1 MEQVGNAL
9 DINKKQGSVAKAE
22 EIFKKYSSVEF
33 GGDEDN
39 NFGSFKIKHELKV
52 GAVKEYERT
61 KGRMYSDIVTL
72 YHEDVLDGLRSTIDL
87 LFVPEKTEAGYVIN
101 NTNKQ
106 VVSLY
111 KRAPGWYIKKSKDK
125 DKNGD
130 TKKVTIE
137 YIVNSN
143 TVLVINVTPTL
154 IKVAKGKKSSDLTLG
169 TFLRAITK
177 SSFDEIISKLGIS
190 GGPMLTC
197 MNNDREKTGHMSISE
212 CIDKALTVLEVRNP
226 GDKRDTY
233 DNYNRLMRILSPYGK
248 FRADE
253 VNRNRLESLISFRN
267 RAINKTLVGDLT
279 FNYKDDEGN
288 IVTESLRNNS
298 VLTSSILEKIDKSN
312 IDTLQVE
319 YLGNTYKLKKYPI
332 PKDDKGVKIFSAD
345 EIFTI
350 VNIAISFLNEYPLV
364 LNEFE
369 LTTRLVQ
376 DLDGAVCN
384 QLENTLT
391 VLNDKLASLV
401 YNYDDDSNLNISDV
415 FNTMISMQ
423 TNPFSIAQRVGAQES
438 KDVQTSDTDNIIA
451 FESKNSKIMMEHG
464 GRGSDNMTK
473 VQDLQSGRLDPIDQP
488 ESAKIG
494 TVHNMAY
501 LAKINNLGELTS
513 PYLKVTNGIPDKN
526 NVIYLTASE
535 EENKYIAEWNE
546 TFESD
551 RVKARIDG
559 KVLVVDKSQI
569 DYMQYCPVQDM
580 SLARA
585 LIPFQNHNAAKR
597 NGMATNHFKQAEI
610 PIKNERPLVSTGV
623 ASISEM
629 GVFTAKK
636 ILTDYWNGL
645 KFKPSMS
652 MEDFINQE
660 IVLKNVKRIGKNRE
674 LTFEALDSKDII
686 VKSLP
691 FVLPTSA
698 KTFFMYK
705 INANRTNRY
714 KGTDIVAYNSG
725 TSIKKCEK
733 FIRADYGSL
742 EVPDKDFTVSEAT
755 GVNLRVGFKTM
766 ESSTVDDAIVISDR
780 ILYDGV
786 GTSLVVSHLDYELK
800 KSSDGTRIESFGRGN
815 ANGLDYIESTGLPK
829 IGTYLKHG
837 DVYMTIV
844 KEVYKLDE
852 TGKRM
857 NLVGTNVIEKR
868 IENYVEGRVI
878 YAEHHDNV
886 ATVLVA
892 HNAEIEEGD
901 KWSGRHGNKGVTAR
915 IVPEHQMPYT
925 EDGKP
930 LDIILNPLGI
940 PSRMN
945 IGQVFEV
952 NLSEAMKRQHL
963 HAIVSPY
970 FPNDLAMLRE
980 QMKITGIKPE
990 YLYDG
995 RTGKMF
1001 KRPMMVG
1008 YIHMQKLVHR
1018 VSKKITARGIG
1029 GKTDQ
1034 VTLQPTKG
1042 KGVGGQSIGE
1052 METFI
1057 LEATNCKTVLQECFT
1072 FQSDNLQM
1080 KDKAISLAR
1089 SNIYNVQ
1096 MPESENVN
1104 DKTIQAFQRVLG
1116 LEMSYENGEVL
1127 LEPLTNEMITSM
1139 GTKIEIR
1146 NSKELQDPE
1155 KFGNT
1160 FVTSNGD
1167 YPAMKTRE
1175 IWRYIE
1181 LNTEI
1186 VHPIW
1191 LYQDSPLYKV
1201 LFVYVPN
1208 KDDEDKLELKTI
1220 GKDRMQLIKER
1231 KLYVDTSTSPFYTL
1245 RQPTADITSDCITGV
1260 EAICKLIRNIN
1271 LDEVEKQYAIDIDS
1285 FEEKSLKDKVKEFNI
1300 MEILD
1305 RLRERGFNP
1314 EDYIIKYFPIL
1325 PKNWRPESPIENV
1338 VNDFDRRYEAIGR
1351 YALVLKENYDLTV
1364 VDALYNEIIDLL
1376 GIAKNESSSG
1386 RKDLQTITKYYVGKD
1401 VTSNPSLNND
1411 HALLRGH
1418 ILAKR
1423 IDMSARSVII
1433 PQADI
1438 NRRPYEL
1445 GVPLYIV
1452 CKVYEVFLLVILEKL
1467 NAPGNPEDYDKI
1479 LDLVAICD
1487 RDAVDDICG
1496 KGFYDT
1502 FIEEI
1507 EYFLSTRIVIFG
1519 RQPSLHNSS
1528 IRSYK
1533 PYLVYTKALQINPL
1547 VCSAYNADFDGD
1559 MMWLHAPLSDKAQE
1573 EAWNN
1578 LSIFKGIISPKDS
1591 SCLLD
1596 HSQDSL
1602 LGMYFGTM
1610 LYDNVTTV
1618 SANPKYFVDD
1628 KLNYFIY
1635 NNLDQLELDIDT
1647 SNIELQDLVIY
1658 KHTNGKKYMST
1669 AGRIL
1674 LNSKLPDAFTEEPF
1688 TNPIGIPLEQKTVDN
1703 LCNMKY
1709 DKLFCKNKTGAME
1722 SQSVKEL
1729 NLEIYK
1735 NHSAEDAVEYYHQMM
1750 VYGLKYSDMSGI
1762 SLLLDDIEA
1771 YKYSNEYFRRV
1782 KVLEDEI
1789 NRDFDCGMIT
1799 EEEKKKSIIAVY
1811 KELTSI
1817 LKKRV
1822 MSEFPRNNNLF
1833 IMFESG
1839 ARGSEGQ
1846 ILQTVGVIGITA
1858 KTSSEELETPIA
1870 TSYAEGLSCF
1880 DTFLSSFSGR
1890 ASVKSTQYG
1899 AADSGYATRQATYM
1913 AGGFKV
1919 EEYDCGKEIQ
1929 PLKML
1934 YTFANHVKLIEADGT
1949 VIEKDLKEDDA
1960 NLIIADLF
1968 NNKRVVFDDD
1978 MKKHYAMF
1986 LQGNGILSRKAVKV
2000 LLKNKV
2006 REIKFKDGSIMNI
2019 RYSLEPMLKDLLLNR
2034 EVAEDECLPNLITKY
2049 YITQETIDYI
2059 NSDFELS
2066 CIFDEGLNVGD
2077 EISEIHKDLVGVLPV
2092 RYATKDTVKY
2102 IEEKNLDTVKI
2113 RLFIDCET
2121 ESGCC
2126 ARCYGLKFDT
2136 NKLPN
2141 IGESIGIVAAQSIG
2155 EPSTQL
2161 TMNMAH
2167 TGTSISSGVAF
2178 FQNLL
2183 RSTENIFSVD
2193 SKTSAHLAI
2202 NDGYVSIR
2210 NTGSMS
2216 VVTVNP
2222 ELKRG
2227 KRPNAGTVEFS
2238 IPTNL
2243 LDVIDGEYVLQGTQ
2257 LSKGVLSPNKYG
2269 SNLKGELYM
2278 DIIDLVKIRMLIM
2291 IKLYF
2296 DIFATN
2302 RLDIHARHFEVF
2314 AKLQNNDLMMVSP
2327 NLRMNSLGKL
2337 EAFEKEN
2344 GQPNLSKVT
2353 YPQVLKMNKDEFKQC
2368 KFYHKLSGQ
2377 GEVILKNGGVLTLLS
2392 FEQICKYGS
2401 TLAFSKYK
2409 GKEKAMMGKLAVGQN
2424 LEYPDLQKNLT
2435 KKPKYFKNTITA
2447 ETSRLEEFEDIKLEE
2462 IEVEECIDDINN
2474 NQNNITDID
2483 LSSLYEDLGINN
2495 LDELDTFGKSEKSKD
2510 LEDDDFI
2517 FDDDDF
2523 IIEDDDFLMEDTKTI
2538 STNNSIENH
2547 IYVSDED
2554 VEIEEAVEKNLG
2566 SLNSF

>member
-1 MEQVGNAL
+1 MEQIENAV
-9 DINKKQGSVAKAE
+9 DINKKDNCIAKAE
-22 EIFKKYSSVEF
+22 DIFRRYSSADF
-33 GGDEDN
+33 GGDSDN

-52 GAVKEYERT
+52 GTVKEYERT

-72 YHEDVLDGLRSTIDL
+72 YHEDVLDGLRSTINL
-87 LFVPEKTEAGYVIN
+87 LFVPEKTEAGYIIN

-111 KRAPGWYIKKSKDK
+111 KRAPGWYIKKSKELDRNGEP
-125 DKNGD
+125 KN
-130 TKKVTIE
+130 VTIE

-143 TVLVINVTPTL
+143 TVLVITVTATL
-154 IKVAKGKKSSDLTLG
+154 IKVSKGKKSSDLTLG
-169 TFLRAITK
+169 TFLRAITR

-190 GGPMLTC
+190 GGAMMTC
-197 MNNDREKTGHMSISE
+197 MNNDREKTGHMSIAE
-212 CIDKALTVLEVRNP
+212 CIDKSLEVLEMRNP
-226 GDKRDTY
+226 KDKRDVY

-248 FRADE
+248 FKADQ

-279 FNYKDDEGN
+279 FTYRDEDN
-288 IVTESLRNNS
+288 NLVTESLRNGS
-298 VLTSSILEKIDKSN
+298 VLTSTVLEKIDKSA

-319 YLGNTYKLKKYPI
+319 YLGSTYKLKKYPI
-332 PKDDKGVKIFSAD
+332 PIDDKGIEIFSPD

-350 VNIAISFLNEYPLV
+350 VNIAISFLNGYPLV

-391 VLNDKLASLV
+391 VLNDRLSSLT
-401 YNYDDDSNLNISDV
+401 YNYDDDSTYNVSDI
-415 FNTMISMQ
+415 FNTMMSME
-423 TNPFSIAQRVGAQES
+423 TSPFSIVQRVSAQDS
-438 KDVQTSDTDNIIA
+438 KDVQTSDIDNIIA
-451 FESKNSKIMMEHG
+451 FESKNSKIMMEYG

-488 ESAKIG
+488 ESSKIG

-546 TFESD
+546 TFETD

-559 KVLVVDKSQI
+559 KVLIVDKSQI

-629 GVFTAKK
+629 GIFTAKK

-645 KFKPSMS
+645 KFKPSLT
-652 MEDFINQE
+652 MEEFINQE
-660 IVLKNVKRIGKNRE
+660 LELKTVKRVGTNRE
-674 LTFEALDSKDII
+674 LTFEALTSKDII

-705 INANRTNRY
+705 INASRTNKY
-714 KGTDIVAYNSG
+714 KGSDIVAYNSG
-725 TSIKKCEK
+725 TSIKQCKK

-742 EVPDKDFTVSEAT
+742 EIPDKDFTVSEAT

-780 ILYDGV
+780 LLYDGV

-800 KSSDGTRIESFGRGN
+800 KSSDGTRIESFSRGN
-815 ANGLDYIESTGLPK
+815 LNGLDYITSAGLPK

-844 KEVYKLDE
+844 KEVYKFDE
-852 TGKRM
+852 ITNKM

-868 IENYVEGRVI
+868 IENYVEGKVI
-878 YAEHHDNV
+878 YAEQHDTS
-886 ATVLVA
+886 ATVLIA

-915 IVPEHQMPYT
+915 IVPAHQMPYT
-925 EDGKP
+925 EDGEP
-930 LDIILNPLGI
+930 LDLILNPLGI

-952 NLSEAMKRQHL
+952 NLSEAMKRQDL
-963 HAIVSPY
+963 YAIVSPY
-970 FPNDLAMLRE
+970 FPDDLAMLRE
-980 QMKITGIKPE
+980 QMKITGITPQ

-995 RTGKMF
+995 RTGKKF

-1057 LEATNCKTVLQECFT
+1057 LDATNCKTVLQECFT

-1089 SNIYNVQ
+1089 SNIYNIQ

-1104 DKTIQAFQRVLG
+1104 DKTIQAFQRILG

-1127 LEPLTNEMITSM
+1127 MEPLTNDVITSM

-1167 YPAMKTRE
+1167 YPAMRARE
-1175 IWRYIE
+1175 IWHYIE

-1186 VHPIW
+1186 VHPMW
-1191 LYQDSPLYKV
+1191 LYQDSPLYKL
-1201 LFVYVPN
+1201 LFVNIPT
-1208 KDDEDKLELKTI
+1208 KEDDDKVELKTI
-1220 GKDRMQLIKER
+1220 GKERLRLVKER
-1231 KLYVDTSTSPFYTL
+1231 KLYVDTSTAPFYTL
-1245 RQPTADITSDCITGV
+1245 KTPSEEITRDCYTGV
-1260 EAICKLIRNIN
+1260 EAICKLIRNIDI
-1271 LDEVEKQYAIDIDS
+1271 DEVEKIYLASLND
-1285 FEEKSLKDKVKEFNI
+1285 FEEKNLKDKVKEFNI
-1300 MEILD
+1300 MEIID
-1305 RLRERGFNP
+1305 RLKEKGFNP

-1325 PKNWRPESPIENV
+1325 PRIWRPQSPIENV

-1351 YALVLKENYDLTV
+1351 LALSLKEHYDLAV
-1364 VDALYNEIIDLL
+1364 VDNLYNEIIDLL
-1376 GIAKNESSSG
+1376 GISKNESSNG

-1401 VTSNPSLNND
+1401 ITTSPSANND

-1433 PQADI
+1433 PQADM
-1438 NRRPYEL
+1438 NRKPYEV
-1445 GVPLYIV
+1445 GVPLYIA
-1452 CKVYEVFLLVILEKL
+1452 CKIYEVFLLVLLEKL
-1467 NAPGNPEDYDKI
+1467 NAPGSPEDYDKI

-1487 RDAVDDICG
+1487 RSAVDEMCG
-1496 KGFYDT
+1496 NGFYDT

-1528 IRSYK
+1528 IRAYK
-1533 PYLVYTKALQINPL
+1533 PYLVFTKAIQIHPL

-1559 MMWLHAPLSDKAQE
+1559 QMWLHALLSDKAQE

-1578 LSIFKGIISPKDS
+1578 MSVYKGIISPKDS

-1602 LGMYFGTM
+1602 LGMYYGTM

-1618 SANPKYFVDD
+1618 TAHPRYFEEGN
-1628 KLNYFIY
+1628 LNYFIY
-1635 NNLDQLELDIDT
+1635 NDIDQLELDIDT

-1674 LNSKLPDAFTEEPF
+1674 LNSKLPDAFTEDSF
-1688 TNPIGIPLEQKTVDN
+1688 TNPIGIPIEQKTINN
-1703 LCNMKY
+1703 LCDMRY
-1709 DKLFCKNKTGAME
+1709 DKLFCKNKTGAMV

-1729 NLEIYK
+1729 NLEIYR
-1735 NHSAEDAVEYYHQMM
+1735 NHSAEDAVEYYHAMM

-1762 SLLLDDIEA
+1762 SITLDDIEA

-1890 ASVKSTQYG
+1890 ASIKSTQYG

-1919 EEYDCGKEIQ
+1919 EEYDCGKEIA

-1934 YTFANHVKLIEADGT
+1934 YTFANHVTLVEADGT
-1949 VIEKDLKEDDA
+1949 VVEKDLKEDDA
-1960 NLIIADLF
+1960 NLMIADLF
-1968 NNKRVVFDDD
+1968 GNKRVLFDDD
-1978 MKKHYAMF
+1978 MKKHYAKF
-1986 LQGNGILSRKAVKV
+1986 LQGNGILERKAIKV
-2000 LLKNKV
+2000 LLKNRV
-2006 REIKFKDGSIMNI
+2006 REIKFRDGSIMKI
-2019 RYSLEPMLKDLLLNR
+2019 KYSLEPMLKDLLLNR
-2034 EVAEDECLPNLITKY
+2034 EVSPDENLPSLITKY

-2066 CIFDEGLNVGD
+2066 CVFDEELNVGD
-2077 EISEIHKDLVGVLPV
+2077 EVEEIHKDLIGVLPV
-2092 RYATKDTVKY
+2092 KYATKGTIKY
-2102 IEEKNLDTVKI
+2102 IEDNNLDTVKI

-2136 NKLPN
+2136 NKLPL
-2141 IGESIGIVAAQSIG
+2141 IGESIGIIAAQSIG

-2183 RSTENIFSVD
+2183 RSTENMFAVD
-2193 SKTSAHLAI
+2193 SKASAHLSVT
-2202 NDGYVSIR
+2202 DGYVSIR
-2210 NTGSMS
+2210 NTGNLS
-2216 VVTVNP
+2216 VVTVTEKLVKN
-2222 ELKRG
+2222 R
-2227 KRPNAGTVEFS
+2227 RPSSNGVEFS

-2243 LDVIDGEYVLQGTQ
+2243 LDVIDGEYVVKGTQ

-2278 DIIDLVKIRMLIM
+2278 NPIDLVKIRMLIM

-2314 AKLQNNDLMMVSP
+2314 AKLQNNDLMMLS
-2327 NLRMNSLGKL
+2327 NKLKLNSLGEL
-2337 EAFEKEN
+2337 ETFERTD
-2344 GQPNLSKVT
+2344 GMPNLSKVT
-2353 YPQVLKMNKDEFKQC
+2353 YPKILKMSEEELKQC
-2368 KFYHKLSGQ
+2368 KFYHKLLGQ

-2409 GKEKAMMGKLAVGQN
+2409 GKEKAMMGKLAIGQN
-2424 LEYPDLQKNLT
+2424 LEYPELPKVLT
-2435 KKPKYFKNTITA
+2435 KKSKYLRTPITA
-2447 ETSRLEEFEDIKLEE
+2447 EPSRLDEFEDIKLDA
-2462 IEVEECIDDINN
+2462 IEVEEFIEDVNDNSSN
-2474 NQNNITDID
+2474 LDDID
-2483 LSSLYEDLGINN
+2483 LSSLCEDLGIGS
-2495 LDELDTFGKSEKSKD
+2495 LDDLDTFGKSNEDNED
-2510 LEDDDFI
+2510 LSFNEEDLF
-2517 FDDDDF
+2517 
-2523 IIEDDDFLMEDTKTI
+2523 IEDDDFLMEDIKTI
-2538 STNNSIENH
+2538 SPNISNENQIYLEDEEIE
-2547 IYVSDED
+2547 IED
-2554 VEIEEAVEKNLG
+2554 VEVEK
-2566 SLNSF
+2566 LNSLDNF